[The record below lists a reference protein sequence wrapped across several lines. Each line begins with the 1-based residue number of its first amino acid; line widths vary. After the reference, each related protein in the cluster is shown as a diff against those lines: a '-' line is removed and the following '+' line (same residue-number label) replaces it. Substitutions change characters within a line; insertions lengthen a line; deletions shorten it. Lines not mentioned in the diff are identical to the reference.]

1 MAGHPAR
8 SGERGGEINSHR
20 PFVKLSVNLPQA
32 MPPDQHVAEF
42 HFHPGPFPL
51 SSDQMTGTVTGT
63 QPRIEPAT
71 LEDLPQLVEL
81 LMALFSQEE
90 DFAPDR
96 NKQEHGLR
104 LILEQP
110 NRGRIFVLRTDHKV
124 IGMVNL
130 LFTISTAEGG
140 LVVLMEDVIVHPQH
154 RRQGYGGLL
163 LEHAIKF
170 AKDRG
175 FKRITLLTDK
185 ISAESQD
192 FFQRHGFHFSTMI
205 PMRLVFDE

>member
-1 MAGHPAR
+1 MPANP
-8 SGERGGEINSHR
+8 S
-20 PFVKLSVNLPQA
+20 FTF
-32 MPPDQHVAEF
+32 AEF
-42 HFHPGPFPL
+42 RFHPQPFPL
-51 SSDQMTGTVTGT
+51 SSDEMTGTATGT

-81 LMALFSQEE
+81 LMALFKEE
-90 DFAPDR
+90 ADFAPDR
-96 NKQEHGLR
+96 QKQEHGLR

-110 NRGRIFVLRTDHKV
+110 NRGRIFVLRTDHKA

-154 RRQGYGGLL
+154 RRQGYGGMLL
-163 LEHAIKF
+163 DHAINF
-170 AKDRG
+170 AKERG

>member
-1 MAGHPAR
+1 M
-8 SGERGGEINSHR
+8 
-20 PFVKLSVNLPQA
+20 PQN
-32 MPPDQHVAEF
+32 PPPAEF

-51 SSDQMTGTVTGT
+51 SSAVMTGTAVSTE
-63 QPRIEPAT
+63 PRIEPAT

-96 NKQEHGLR
+96 SKQEHGLR

-154 RRQGYGGLL
+154 RRQGYGGRL

-170 AKDRG
+170 AKERG